1 MASSTFKGRYEECD
15 TCIYQYYDELKKR
28 NNCKHSH
35 NAIRKNANGVGVGV
49 KYEKYFKYCGLKKI
63 KGENL

>member
-1 MASSTFKGRYEECD
+1 MASITLKGRYKECD

-35 NAIRKNANGVGVGV
+35 NMIRKTANGVGV
-49 KYEKYFKYCGLKKI
+49 KYERYFRYCGLKQN
-63 KGENL
+63 KGEK

>member
-1 MASSTFKGRYEECD
+1 MGSSTFKGRYEECD

-35 NAIRKNANGVGVGV
+35 SAIRKNANGVGV
-49 KYEKYFKYCGLKKI
+49 KYERQFKYCSLKQN
-63 KGENL
+63 KGEG

>member
-1 MASSTFKGRYEECD
+1 MGSRTFKGRYEECD

-35 NAIRKNANGVGVGV
+35 NMIRKTANGIGV
-49 KYEKYFKYCGLKKI
+49 KYERYFKYCGLKKI
-63 KGENL
+63 KGEE

>member
-35 NAIRKNANGVGVGV
+35 NMIRKTANGIGV
-49 KYEKYFKYCGLKKI
+49 KYERYFKYCGLKKI
-63 KGENL
+63 KGEE